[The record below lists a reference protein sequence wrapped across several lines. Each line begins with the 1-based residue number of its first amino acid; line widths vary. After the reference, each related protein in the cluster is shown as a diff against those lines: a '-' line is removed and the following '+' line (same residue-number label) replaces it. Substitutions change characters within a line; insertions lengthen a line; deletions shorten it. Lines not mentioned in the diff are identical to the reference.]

1 MSLSQSIS
9 DEINVAEYEKRLLDS
24 DKDDVED
31 YEAEFF
37 ENKMAIENE
46 MAADNLNKIL
56 NSDKTPSDYSDV
68 MTNDTIDLHCKKTEN
83 CKIAEEQNN
92 LQKSTEEQVSH
103 LSELLEKA
111 KKVQADQERKISKL
125 SNEVDKQKTRVIK
138 RDKQIKLLMESEDA
152 LRTELNALKENVLN
166 KETSDPLPHLE
177 QGDIIK
183 NLYNECITSMKTEHE
198 KALKKKT
205 EEFDQLLNKYN
216 TLCDK
221 YGELSK
227 NYEGVKRQSIENTLD
242 ERLKIFRSE
251 MLRELKVDVTNN
263 HVDTLTSLLH
273 ESNDCVRIVN
283 NKLKRAMETINHYSK
298 RFKSSNVFL
307 DTS

>member
-9 DEINVAEYEKRLLDS
+9 NEIDVAEYEKRLLDS
-24 DKDDVED
+24 DKDDVEN
-31 YEAEFF
+31 YVAEFLDDNEIMM
-37 ENKMAIENE
+37 ENQTAV
-46 MAADNLNKIL
+46 DNLNKLL
-56 NSDKTPSDYSDV
+56 NNDETPSDYPDV
-68 MTNDTIDLHCKKTEN
+68 TIDDNVDLHSEKTE
-83 CKIAEEQNN
+83 CKEKIAQN
-92 LQKSTEEQVSH
+92 KIE
-103 LSELLEKA
+103 SELLEKA
-111 KKVQADQERKISKL
+111 KKAQADQERKITNL
-125 SNEVDKQKTRVIK
+125 SNEIDRQKTRVVK
-138 RDKQIKLLMESEDA
+138 RDRQIKLLTESEDA
-152 LRTELNALKENVLN
+152 LKAELNALKESQLN
-166 KETSDPLPHLE
+166 KEASTTLPQVE

-183 NLYNECITSMKTEHE
+183 NLYNECIASMKIEHE
-198 KALKKKT
+198 KALKNKT

-221 YGELSK
+221 YSELSK
-227 NYEGVKRQSIENTLD
+227 SYEDVRRQNVECTLD
-242 ERLKIFRSE
+242 EKLKVFKSV

-273 ESNDCVRIVN
+273 ESNDCVRKVN